1 MKVFQSATKR
11 ISSSAKYFYTKTV
24 SNYNL
29 EYANFE
35 TTQVSNDNLVFM
47 VICLAD
53 ISSLF
58 RKRSSVLLYWKIFS
72 TYN

>member
-1 MKVFQSATKR
+1 MKVSQSAIQR
-11 ISSSAKYFYTKTV
+11 ISSSAKYFYTKTG

-35 TTQVSNDNLVFM
+35 TTQVSNYTLDFM

-58 RKRSSVLLYWKIFS
+58 PKRSSVLLY
-72 TYN
+72 